1 VLTRTL
7 SMWTGDGIVSLD
19 FNAKSVSVLSASPA
33 VRSGAFSAT
42 KVPPAD
48 RMAMKDRFFADT
60 LPFETLVVADA
71 NAIAAEHDDFL
82 DAIRTGRQ
90 PLVTAAA
97 GASALEIAARVLEA
111 AECVSFAGGR
121 PTVAATATIPLAPRR
136 KTG

>member
-1 VLTRTL
+1 
-7 SMWTGDGIVSLD
+7 
-19 FNAKSVSVLSASPA
+19 
-33 VRSGAFSAT
+33 
-42 KVPPAD
+42 
-48 RMAMKDRFFADT
+48 MKDRFFADT